1 MTPEQLVPSG
11 DTVSQ
16 IATLII
22 LLGWVARGL
31 KGLITKISTFLTQ
44 IQPILEEVPNTL
56 KQIQEEVAAGRADAR
71 QALKAM
77 QGLEEAT
84 QAQISRLSMRVAALE
99 EGR

>member
-31 KGLITKISTFLTQ
+31 KGLITKIGTFLAQ

>member
-31 KGLITKISTFLTQ
+31 KGLITKIGTFRAQ